1 MKFIPVAEENGLI
14 IRLGEFI
21 LRQACKKFKYI
32 QDKYNISSVISV
44 NISAVQIM
52 DPSFVQMVKDVLEE
66 TKFDVRYLELEI
78 TESVFISSI
87 DYVIRILNELK
98 EMGISIALDDFGTGY
113 SSLSYLQLLPIDTL
127 KIDKSFIDSL
137 DYNNT
142 KRQIVELYY
151 FTCSSNGDFS
161 CC

>member
-1 MKFIPVAEENGLI
+1 
-14 IRLGEFI
+14 
-21 LRQACKKFKYI
+21 
-32 QDKYNISSVISV
+32 
-44 NISAVQIM
+44 M

-137 DYNNT
+137 DYNSTT
-142 KRQIVELYY
+142 K
-151 FTCSSNGDFS
+151 TNC
-161 CC
+161 